1 MSTEDVRV
9 DYLSTGANR
18 QTAVADWSISGV
30 LAFGADNN
38 VALWR
43 PNVRIYTP
51 RMTKIV
57 VGITEFANFK

>member
-1 MSTEDVRV
+1 MSTKDVSV

-18 QTAVADWSISGV
+18 QTAVADWSTSGV

-43 PNVRIYTP
+43 PKVRIHFH
-51 RMTKIV
+51 RDKARAV
-57 VGITEFANFK
+57 SS